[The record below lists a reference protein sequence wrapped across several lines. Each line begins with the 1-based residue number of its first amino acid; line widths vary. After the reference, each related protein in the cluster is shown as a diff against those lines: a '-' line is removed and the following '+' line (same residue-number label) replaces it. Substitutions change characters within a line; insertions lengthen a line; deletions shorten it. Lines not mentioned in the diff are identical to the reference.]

1 MLDSSAG
8 LRYTSQRQQRHNIY
22 MEIIMKKILQ
32 QWLGINVNTVEI
44 ENLFERMRDLESKVD
59 DLKYDLENVEYKAD
73 ELENRVDEVEE
84 IDIETLKETKKEL
97 DRVVDE
103 FEIMKDGY
111 TVSVKLNPPLT
122 Y

>member
-1 MLDSSAG
+1 
-8 LRYTSQRQQRHNIY
+8 
-22 MEIIMKKILQ
+22 MKKILQ

-44 ENLFERMRDLESKVD
+44 ENLFERMRDLESKID
-59 DLKYDLENVEYKAD
+59 DLKYELENVEYKAD
-73 ELENRVDEVEE
+73 ELEGRIDEVEE
-84 IDIETLKETKKEL
+84 IDIGTLRETKKEL

-103 FEIMKDGY
+103 FESMKDGY